1 MRLPASLCPTLAA
14 ALVAAMAPGVS
25 ASAETPRPSK
35 AAPASATLV
44 EEASLPVLGGE
55 ACLAEARRANPA
67 LREAE
72 LSLAAARLRRNGS
85 WSDFLPRLNASLS
98 TGDGDTDN
106 RLWFR
111 DMHGGS
117 WSAGVSASQSLF
129 AGFSSVA
136 DLLRSYASVRREEAS
151 LAQTAADLRAR
162 LRRAF
167 VDVQYGQENVR
178 VQEGIA
184 QRRRSNADL
193 VRLKYEAGREDK
205 GSAMRA
211 EADAKE
217 TAFEAAR
224 SRRALV
230 LARQVLA
237 RELGRDEFSPFRVE
251 TDWGFAP
258 PPADPDVA
266 ALAERTPGVASAAAS
281 ADAAHASVMSARS
294 PFYPSVGVDA
304 SIGRSGPDFFPR
316 EDKSWSVGA
325 SVSYNLFS
333 GGRDWFAWRAA
344 RHDSEEADIQLASAR
359 RNARV
364 SVQDAYFSYVD
375 AHEGLAVSLQFLE
388 AARTRAE
395 IGRAQYANGLLG
407 FVEWDLIE
415 GELVSAERNEV
426 AARRD
431 GLNAE
436 AEWRRALGE
445 GL

>member
-1 MRLPASLCPTLAA
+1 MRLPPGFKRTLAA
-14 ALVAAMAPGVS
+14 LLLAATVPGVS
-25 ASAETPRPSK
+25 AAARAE
-35 AAPASATLV
+35 AAPVAD
-44 EEASLPVLGGE
+44 EANLPVLGWN
-55 ACLAEARRANPA
+55 ACVAEARTANPS

-72 LSLAAARLRRNGS
+72 LSLAATRLRRNAS
-85 WSDFLPRLNASLS
+85 WSDFLPRVSASLS
-98 TGDGDTDN
+98 TSDGGQNN

-111 DMHGGS
+111 DMHAGS
-117 WSAGVSASQSLF
+117 WSARVSASQSLF
-129 AGFSSVA
+129 AGFSSIA
-136 DLLRSYASVRREEAS
+136 DVIRNYASVRREEAS
-151 LAQTAADLRAR
+151 LAQAAADLRAR
-162 LRRAF
+162 LRRAY
-167 VDVQYGQENVR
+167 VDVEYGQENVK

-184 QRRRSNADL
+184 QRRRANADL

-211 EADAKE
+211 EADAKQS
-217 TAFEAAR
+217 AFEAAR
-224 SRRALV
+224 SRRALI

-251 TDWGFAP
+251 TDWNFAP
-258 PPADPDVA
+258 PPAGPDVA
-266 ALAERTPGVASAAAS
+266 ALAERTPGVASAAAA
-281 ADAAHASVMSARS
+281 ADAAHASVMSARAS
-294 PFYPSVGVDA
+294 FYPSMDADA
-304 SIGRSGPDFFPR
+304 SIGRSGPHFFPG
-316 EDKSWSVGA
+316 EDRSWSVGA
-325 SVSYNLFS
+325 SVSWNLFS

-344 RHDSEEADIQLASAR
+344 RHEAEQADTQLAAAR

-364 SVQDAYFSYVD
+364 SVQDGYFSYVD
-375 AHEGLAVSLQFLE
+375 AHEGLAVSIQFLE

-415 GELVSAERNEV
+415 GELVGAERSEV